1 MKPTDDH
8 APDHR
13 DLTKPRPDTIAD
25 DRLAA
30 DLAGLQPAAASA
42 DLRNRIAAELAAPV
56 APIPARRLV
65 RGIAERLAWAA
76 AGALAASLVITLAS
90 GRREPG
96 EPPATLSAEPAAVA
110 GFAAE
115 PSQAGRPLVAE
126 EAIAWSDEGVRFIDG
141 TTPARVLRRS
151 VLERH
156 LADDGRAEVRI
167 PREDFIF
174 LPVALR

>member
-8 APDHR
+8 APDDR
-13 DLTKPRPDTIAD
+13 DLTKPQPGTVAD

-30 DLAGLQPAAASA
+30 DLAGLQPAAAPA
-42 DLRNRIAAELAAPV
+42 DLRNRIAGELAATV
-56 APIPARRLV
+56 APTLARRLV
-65 RGIAERLAWAA
+65 RGIAERFAWAA

-96 EPPATLSAEPAAVA
+96 EPPATLPAQPAAVA
-110 GFAAE
+110 AAE
-115 PSQAGRPLVAE
+115 PSRAGRPLVAE

-151 VLERH
+151 VLERY
-156 LADDGRAEVRI
+156 LADDGRAEVRV

>member
-8 APDHR
+8 APDDR
-13 DLTKPRPDTIAD
+13 DRTKPQPGTVAD

-42 DLRNRIAAELAAPV
+42 DLRNRIAGELAATV
-56 APIPARRLV
+56 APTLARRLV
-65 RGIAERLAWAA
+65 RGIAERFAWAA

-96 EPPATLSAEPAAVA
+96 EPPATLPAQPAAVA
-110 GFAAE
+110 AAE
-115 PSQAGRPLVAE
+115 PSRAGRPLVAE

-151 VLERH
+151 VLERY
-156 LADDGRAEVRI
+156 LADDGRAEVRV